1 VKFLIDAQLPPA
13 LAAWLQQ
20 AGHEAAHVRDVGL
33 REAGDDT
40 IWAYALQAGVVIVT
54 KDEDFAA
61 RAALAIDSERPIVV
75 WLRVGNTTN
84 RALIAWMEPRLAEIV
99 TLLNQG
105 HRLVEVI

>member
-61 RAALAIDSERPIVV
+61 RAALAIDSERPMSF
-75 WLRVGNTTN
+75 GC
-84 RALIAWMEPRLAEIV
+84 ALATRRTARS
-99 TLLNQG
+99 LLGWSPDWQ
-105 HRLVEVI
+105 RS

>member
-13 LAAWLQQ
+13 LAVWLQQ
-20 AGHEAAHVRDVGL
+20 AGHEAIHVRDIGL
-33 REAGDDT
+33 REAEDDA
-40 IWAYALQAGVVIVT
+40 IWAQALRMDAVIVT

-61 RAALAIDSERPIVV
+61 RAAHASDAERPIVV

-84 RALIAWMEPRLAEIV
+84 RVLLAWMEPRLAGTVE
-99 TLLNQG
+99 LLDQG